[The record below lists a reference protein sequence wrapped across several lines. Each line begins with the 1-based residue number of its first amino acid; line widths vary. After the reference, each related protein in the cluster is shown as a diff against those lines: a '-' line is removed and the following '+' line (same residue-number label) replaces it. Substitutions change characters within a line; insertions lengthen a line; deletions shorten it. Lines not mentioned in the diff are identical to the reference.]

1 MFVLVNVLLLGAA
14 LGGTLNL
21 GLALAGPAESRTQ
34 RLKALWSEER
44 WLFGGWGG
52 GLRSEAGGWLFLAAV
67 AIFQYQAVFTNSLI
81 RTVTPVFHEWW
92 GMVLDTV
99 VWCLLGTK
107 ILLCTKVSFK
117 QLVSA
122 GAVFFILRWVF
133 LNCHNLWFIMSVC
146 VMLAAKDVPLRR
158 VLKVCFAVTVVSI
171 ATVNLLAVAKLIP
184 TVLMEGG
191 ARPRNSFGYGWP
203 NLLGA
208 YVLGAALM
216 YVCLRQK
223 RFKWYDFGL
232 VLALA
237 FYMDRGP
244 DSRAATVC
252 LLLLTVLLAVLR
264 LWPALFR
271 QVWLR
276 WVLAAAPFL
285 AFAASYWM
293 QWAYDPA
300 NPLLYKLNEMLSGR
314 LRLGHEAIGLVPAR
328 ILGQMPAVEIIVDNF
343 YLNWWLIGGPI
354 ASLLLWLGF
363 SVLLFRLLK
372 NGHPAEAVCC
382 LVMLAHGFME
392 QHVIWSCVNITIWLL
407 CGVVYLLPDGR
418 FPSFAPLP
426 TEKEKE
432 NA

>member
-21 GLALAGPAESRTQ
+21 GLARAGPAESRTQ

-184 TVLMEGG
+184 TMAFGG
-191 ARPRNSFGYGWP
+191 ADRPRNSFGYGWP

-208 YVLGAALM
+208 YALGAALM
-216 YVCLRQK
+216 YACLRQK
-223 RFKWYDFGL
+223 KIKWYDL
-232 VLALA
+232 AVLLALA
-237 FYMDRGP
+237 GYMNYGP

-252 LLLLTVLLAVLR
+252 ILLLVVLLAVLR
-264 LWPALFR
+264 LWPGLFR

-276 WVLAAAPFL
+276 WVLAAC
-285 AFAASYWM
+285 
-293 QWAYDPA
+293 
-300 NPLLYKLNEMLSGR
+300 PLLAWAFSMALGLSYDSSVPLLAKLDSLFSTR
-314 LRLGHEAIGLVPAR
+314 LQCIHDAFGQQTVKIAGQPLNISVP
-328 ILGQMPAVEIIVDNF
+328 LDNA
-343 YLNWWLIGGPI
+343 Y
-354 ASLLLWLGF
+354 ASSLLLFGPVAAALLWVGF
-363 SVLLFRLLK
+363 AVLIFRLLK
-372 NGHPAEAVCC
+372 TGHPTEAICC
-382 LVMLAHGFME
+382 LTMLAHALME
-392 QHVIWSCVNITIWLL
+392 PHVIWSCVNITIWLL